1 MTITQEIKKTIITVT
16 ENLKEKFIE
25 KIEKII
31 KKGLK
36 LGVEV
41 SYQLVN
47 EYFKEKVVWDQYIG
61 KNKTLT
67 VKYFDY
73 EITGNIPYIKGYEFI
88 AVCEFHNDH
97 NLINQNPFVEV
108 QIPEKFKTYR
118 NCDHCNFKRNR
129 KHTVILRNVETN
141 EFISVGKSCVKD
153 FLQCDDPH
161 NISLFVKNFEEFNDE
176 DFCSFGATGNY
187 YFRVEEILAYANAVV
202 NKFGFVSK
210 AKSKEAGEIFQHI
223 KSTSSR
229 VLTNL
234 IPNPYMSKSE
244 QEENLVDV
252 TDEDYEQ
259 AKIIIEWFKTN
270 KKDFDSTNNYIYNLS
285 VLIDDVSVHENKIG
299 IIVSLV
305 NMYNKEM
312 KQIEESEKINSEWVG
327 NIKDKVDFK
336 VKVENIYTTEGYYG
350 FVAIYNMVDEN
361 DNKIVWKTNDD
372 KSYLIKGTVKDH
384 SEWKNIKQTNIS
396 RVKIIENI

>member
-1 MTITQEIKKTIITVT
+1 MFEKK
-16 ENLKEKFIE
+16 
-25 KIEKII
+25 
-31 KKGLK
+31 
-36 LGVEV
+36 
-41 SYQLVN
+41 
-47 EYFKEKVVWDQYIG
+47 
-61 KNKTLT
+61 
-67 VKYFDY
+67 FDY

-97 NLINQNPFVEV
+97 NLINQNPFVEI

-153 FLQCDDPH
+153 FLKCDDPH
-161 NISLFVKNFEEFNDE
+161 NISLFVKNFDEFSEE
-176 DFCSFGATGNY
+176 DFYSFGSAGSY
-187 YFRVEEILAYANAVV
+187 YFRTEEIIAYSNAVV

-210 AKSKEAGEIFQHI
+210 AKSKEAEENFQNI
-223 KSTSSR
+223 QSTSSR

-234 IPNPYMSKSE
+234 VPNPYMSKRE
-244 QEENLVDV
+244 QEEQLVKV
-252 TDEDYEQ
+252 TDGDFNK
-259 AKIIIEWFKTN
+259 AKEIINWFKTN
-270 KKDFDSTNNYIYNLS
+270 KKDLNSPNNYIYNLS
-285 VLIDDVSVHENKIG
+285 VLIDDVSVHENKVG
-299 IIVSLV
+299 IIASLV

-327 NIKDKVDFK
+327 NSKERLDFK

-350 FVAIYNMVDEN
+350 FVAIYNMIDEN
-361 DNKIVWKTNDD
+361 GNKIVWKTNDD
-372 KSYLIKGTVKDH
+372 RKMDEGKSYLIKGTIKDH

-396 RVKIIENI
+396 RVKIIEG